1 MNNLKISSS
10 STKMAEKRSW
20 KAQLKSEDGE
30 NFAFSATLAL
40 FPKIAGFG
48 NDEVGEFKIYSHH
61 NTGITQFIFYQKEKN
76 EKISIFQILL
86 SRFRTGILFNYIQ
99 YDSSLRLFV
108 SQYDG
113 KRLFGTWQMSGRRG
127 NFEFFPGNFFKKYIK
142 IFSSILIWI

>member
-61 NTGITQFIFYQKEKN
+61 NTGITQFIFYQKEKMKKN
-76 EKISIFQILL
+76 FQILL

-127 NFEFFPGNFFKKYIK
+127 NFEFFPGNFLKKYIK
-142 IFSSILIWI
+142 IFSSILI